1 MNKHFFRYVIVF
13 AVVIALTG
21 GFFLFGSYFEI
32 GKPEIRLSEDLVAIG
47 RQKVMEITFSDQG
60 SGLRE
65 TAAVIVQDDRSYPL
79 SSIRYPEKKTSRKI
93 LSLTVDPYE
102 MKMHD
107 GPAILQLKAVDYSL
121 FKNETR
127 ISRPVTIDLTPP
139 QIYPQNPQNIINP
152 GGTCVTLFRTSEPT
166 VTSGVMVDNQF
177 FPSYPVTLSGK
188 LFQLVYFAL
197 PVDARQGITRIKIFA
212 RDTASNEASLSLPH
226 LIKVKKFRSD
236 PMNLSD
242 AFLQQKMPDF
252 QISNPELRGK
262 TMLETFIHV
271 NGQMRQDNLKAI
283 QAITRKS
290 EPRQLWQETFLRMK
304 NASPMA
310 LFGDARTY
318 LYQGKAIGE
327 SLHEGVDLASTE
339 HAPIEAANDGT
350 VVFAG
355 PLGIYGSALI
365 IDHGLGLFS
374 LYAHLSSIRTQTGQ
388 PVKKGDQIGNSGL
401 TGLAGGDHLH
411 FSMIVGDR
419 FVNPQEWWDPH
430 WIADNVTKKIAQAN

>member
-1 MNKHFFRYVIVF
+1 MNKHFFRYVI
-13 AVVIALTG
+13 AVVAIIVLTG

-32 GKPEIRLSEDLVAIG
+32 VKPEIRLSEDLVAIG
-47 RQKVMEITFSDQG
+47 RQKVMEITFSDSG

-65 TAAVIVQDDRSYPL
+65 TTAVIVQDNKPYPL
-79 SSIRYPEKKTSRKI
+79 SSVHYPQKKTSRK
-93 LSLTVDPYE
+93 LMSLTVDPYE

-121 FKNETR
+121 FKNETL
-127 ISRPVTIDLTPP
+127 ISRPVTIDMTPP
-139 QIYPQNPQNIINP
+139 QIYPQNPQNIVNP
-152 GGTCVTLFRTSEPT
+152 GGTGVTLFRTSEPT
-166 VTSGVMVDNQF
+166 VMSGVMVENQF
-177 FPSYPVTLSGK
+177 FRSYPIMVSGK
-188 LFQLVYFAL
+188 LFQIVYFAL
-197 PVDARQGITRIKIFA
+197 PVDARQGATRIKIFA
-212 RDTASNEASLSLPH
+212 RDMASNEASLALPH

-236 PMNLSD
+236 QMNLSD
-242 AFLQQKMPDF
+242 TFLQQKMPDF

-262 TMLETFIHV
+262 TIVETFIQV
-271 NGQMRQDNLKAI
+271 NGQMRQDNLKTI

-318 LYQGKAIGE
+318 MYQGKAIGE

-339 HAPIEAANDGT
+339 HAPIEAANDG
-350 VVFAG
+350 VIVFSG
-355 PLGIYGSALI
+355 PLGIYGNAVI

-374 LYAHLSSIRTQTGQ
+374 LYGHLSAIQAQTGQ
-388 PVKKGDQIGNSGL
+388 PVKKGDQIGSSGI

-411 FSMIVGDR
+411 FSIIVGDR

>member
-1 MNKHFFRYVIVF
+1 MNKHFFRYVIAL
-13 AVVIALTG
+13 AVVIVLTG

-32 GKPEIRLSEDLVAIG
+32 GKPEIRLAEDLVAIG
-47 RQKVMEITFSDQG
+47 RQKGMEISFSDKG

-65 TAAVIVQDDRSYPL
+65 TAAVIVQDDRSYPI
-79 SSIRYPEKKTSRKI
+79 SSIRYPDKKTSRKV

-107 GPAILQLKAVDYSL
+107 GPAILQLKVVDYSL
-121 FKNETR
+121 FKNETL
-127 ISRPVTIDLTPP
+127 ISRPVTIDMTPP

-152 GGTCVTLFRTSEPT
+152 GGTGVTLFRTSEPT
-166 VTSGVMVDNQF
+166 AMSGVMVENQF
-177 FPSYPVTLSGK
+177 FRSYPVMVSGK
-188 LFQLVYFAL
+188 LFQIVYFAL
-197 PVDARQGITRIKIFA
+197 PVDARQGATRIKIVA
-212 RDTASNEASLSLPH
+212 RDTASNEASLALPH

-242 AFLQQKMPDF
+242 TFLQQKMPDF

-262 TMLETFIHV
+262 TPLETFIHV

-318 LYQGKAIGE
+318 VYQGKAIGE

-339 HAPIEAANDGT
+339 HAPIEAANDGI
-350 VVFAG
+350 VAFAG
-355 PLGIYGSALI
+355 PLGIYGNAVI
-365 IDHGLGLFS
+365 IDHGLGLSS
-374 LYAHLSSIRTQTGQ
+374 LYAHLSAIQTQTGQ
-388 PVKKGDQIGNSGL
+388 PVKKGDRIGTSGV

-411 FSMIVGDR
+411 FSMIVGER

>member
-1 MNKHFFRYVIVF
+1 MNKHFFRYVIAFVAIIF
-13 AVVIALTG
+13 LTG

-32 GKPEIRLSEDLVAIG
+32 VKPEIRLSEDLVAIG
-47 RQKVMEITFSDQG
+47 RQKVMEITFSDSG

-65 TAAVIVQDDRSYPL
+65 TTAVIVQDNKPYPL
-79 SSIRYPEKKTSRKI
+79 SSVHYPQKKTSRK
-93 LSLTVDPYE
+93 LMSLTVDPYE

-107 GPAILQLKAVDYSL
+107 GPAILQIKAVDYSL
-121 FKNETR
+121 FKNETL
-127 ISRPVTIDLTPP
+127 ISRPVTIDMTPP
-139 QIYPQNPQNIINP
+139 QIYPQNPQNIVNP
-152 GGTCVTLFRTSEPT
+152 GGTGVTLFRTSEPT
-166 VTSGVMVDNQF
+166 VMSGVMVENQF
-177 FPSYPVTLSGK
+177 FRSYPIMVSGK
-188 LFQLVYFAL
+188 LFQIVYFAL
-197 PVDARQGITRIKIFA
+197 PVDARQGATRIKIFA
-212 RDTASNEASLSLPH
+212 RDTASNEASLALPH

-236 PMNLSD
+236 QMNLSD
-242 AFLQQKMPDF
+242 TFLQQKMPDF

-262 TMLETFIHV
+262 TIVETFIQV
-271 NGQMRQDNLKAI
+271 NGQMRQDNLKTI

-318 LYQGKAIGE
+318 MYQGKAIGE

-339 HAPIEAANDGT
+339 HAPIEAANDG
-350 VVFAG
+350 VIVFSG
-355 PLGIYGSALI
+355 PLGIYGNAVI

-374 LYAHLSSIRTQTGQ
+374 LYGHLSAIQIQTGQ
-388 PVKKGDQIGNSGL
+388 PVKKGDQIGSSGV

-411 FSMIVGDR
+411 FSIIVGDR